1 MIQDIKTTPLNYPLT
16 DVELRNQCKVIYGGV
31 AWPGKQPGFAVIVAM
46 LYEKH
51 FDSYDIY
58 LLEEFESFD
67 TRELVRRCG
76 AMDARYKPA
85 LWIGDNRNDAA
96 DRFIREMAD
105 ELQSPATSTV
115 LRRSFYVC
123 PTMMLEMNQ
132 LYAYILP
139 HLKRLLDPERRV
151 LFLKDSKVL
160 SYLASIEENEVADL
174 EFGAY
179 PAIEALAFS
188 IIEMRSHNPATRL
201 DEDRGYGD
209 DSTLAESYASPKS
222 AFD

>member
-1 MIQDIKTTPLNYPLT
+1 MIQDVKTSSLNYPHT
-16 DVELRNQCKVIYGGV
+16 DVDLLNGCKVIYGGV

-67 TRELVRRCG
+67 TRELVRQCG

-85 LWIGDNRNDAA
+85 MWIGDNRNDAA
-96 DRFIREMAD
+96 DRFINEMAS
-105 ELQSPATSTV
+105 ELQTHTMPAAA
-115 LRRSFYVC
+115 RRSFCVS
-123 PTMMLEMNQ
+123 PTLMTEMNQ
-132 LYAYILP
+132 LYAYMLP

-151 LFLKDSKVL
+151 LFLKDSKAL

-179 PAIEALAFS
+179 PAIEALAFAV
-188 IIEMRSHNPATRL
+188 IEMRNHYPATRP
-201 DEDRGYGD
+201 DEGGGYGD
-209 DSTLAESYASPKS
+209 DSTLADSYGWPKN
-222 AFD
+222 AFG